1 MWLVAFL
8 TVGAEWFLM
17 WQSKAWNGQEA
28 AGRMF
33 NVIGLLLIYLA
44 LPDAEEQA

>member
-8 TVGAEWFLM
+8 IVGAEWFLM
-17 WQSKAWNGQEA
+17 WQSRTWNGQEA

-33 NVIGLLLIYLA
+33 NVVGLVLIYVA
-44 LPDAEEQA
+44 MPDADGQA